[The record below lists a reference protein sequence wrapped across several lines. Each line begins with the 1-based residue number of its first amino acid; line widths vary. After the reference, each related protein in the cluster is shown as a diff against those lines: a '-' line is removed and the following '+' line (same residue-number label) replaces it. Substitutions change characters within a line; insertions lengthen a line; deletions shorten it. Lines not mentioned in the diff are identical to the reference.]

1 MPFVDRGDC
10 RLWWDAEGDGDPL
23 LLIMGLGYP
32 SAMWYRQLPELSA
45 RWRTIRFDNRG
56 TGETGVPPGPYT
68 IETMAE
74 DAVAVLDA
82 AGATTAHVLGASMGG
97 IVAQQLVL
105 EHPERVESLI
115 LACTGPGG
123 AEMAPAEP
131 EALAMAAARS
141 TMTPEE
147 AAEVAIEFVYAPTT
161 PRAAIDDDFAVRLR
175 QPTSPEGYTNQ
186 LMAVMTYAGSYA
198 RLGEIT
204 APTLVISG
212 RQDRLVNPANA
223 ALLAEAIPDARLVM
237 VEDASHILFTDQTV
251 AVTDAI
257 VTFLTRSTQRARRD
271 SNPQPS
277 DP

>member
-1 MPFVDRGDC
+1 MPLVDRGDC
-10 RLWWDAEGDGDPL
+10 QLWWDAEGDGDPL

-32 SAMWYRQLPELSA
+32 SAMWYRQLPELAA

-97 IVAQQLVL
+97 IIAQQLVL
-105 EHPERVESLI
+105 EHPVRVRSLI

-123 AEMAPAEP
+123 AEMAPPEP
-131 EALAMAAARS
+131 EALQMAAARS
-141 TMTPEE
+141 TMSPEE
-147 AAEVAIEFVYAPTT
+147 AAEAAIEFVYAPTT
-161 PRAAIDDDFAVRLR
+161 PRASIDEDFAVRLR

-186 LMAVMTYAGSYA
+186 LTAVVTYAGSYA

-223 ALLAEAIPDARLVM
+223 ALLAEAIPGARLVM
-237 VEDASHILFTDQTV
+237 IEDASHILFTDQTV

-257 VTFLTRSTQRARRD
+257 AAFLQSNSST
-271 SNPQPS
+271 SIS
-277 DP
+277 